1 MDPKPAAAQ
10 PAGLDPAAVQQ
21 QLSRILASKAFR
33 QADRLKR
40 FLTFI
45 VTETLEGRAESLKEF
60 TVGVE
65 VFGKDRTFDAR
76 SDPIVRVQA
85 RRLRAQLERYYA
97 DEAGPD
103 DLIIEV
109 PKGAYAAVFK
119 PAKELPPA
127 GTKWSASATLVR
139 RNTVLVLPF
148 SDYTSAGDQ
157 KYFCA
162 GISEEIINK
171 VTRVEGV
178 RVVSG
183 GTSTAEIVPSP
194 REAGLR
200 ANAAVVVTGSVRKS
214 GDKLRVAANLID
226 TASACYLWSLSI
238 DRPGNDVF
246 AIQEE
251 IAAAIAENLRS
262 ELAGGPHS
270 WGVRP
275 PTQNLAAYNFYIQG
289 RYHLNQRTEEAL
301 RKAMDFFEKAIA
313 EDSDFAQAY
322 SGISDAYVLLGHYA
336 VLSPAEVW
344 TKAASNAA
352 WAVLKDE
359 HSAEAHTSLA
369 HVKATQDW
377 DWAGAEQEYQ
387 RAIALDP
394 RYPTAHHWQAVSL
407 LAPMGRLDEAREE
420 MLLAQALDPTSS
432 IISRDLARIYYYIG
446 DFDAALEQCD
456 HTIELNPH
464 FTPAYWML
472 GFVQESRGEFDES
485 SAALQR
491 AMQLG
496 ATSPSIKAAL
506 GHCFASSGK
515 KSEAV
520 RILKELKALRE
531 KRYVSPFDLA
541 LLHFAL
547 RQLDQGFEW
556 LAKAFEDRC
565 FELIL
570 LKVDPRLNAF
580 KSDKRFA
587 SLFSQLRL
595 S

>member
-1 MDPKPAAAQ
+1 MDAKIAA
-10 PAGLDPAAVQQ
+10 PEPVGLDPSSIQQ

-45 VTETLEGRAESLKEF
+45 VNETMEGRAESLKEF

-97 DEAGPD
+97 EEATPDEP
-103 DLIIEV
+103 IIEV

-119 PAKELPPA
+119 APKGVQRDAA
-127 GTKWSASATLVR
+127 KWSASASLVR

-148 SDYTSAGDQ
+148 ADYSQAGDQ
-157 KYFCA
+157 KFFCSGLA
-162 GISEEIINK
+162 EEIINK
-171 VTRVEGV
+171 VTRLEAI
-178 RVVSG
+178 RVVSAG
-183 GTSTAEIVPSP
+183 SEAASDA

-200 ANAAVVVTGSVRKS
+200 ANAAIVVTGSVRKAA
-214 GDKLRVAANLID
+214 GKVRVTANLID
-226 TASACYLWSLSI
+226 TASACYLWSLEL
-238 DRPGNDVF
+238 DRPAIDVF
-246 AIQEE
+246 AVQEE
-251 IAAAIAENLRS
+251 VAKAITENLRS

-275 PTQNLAAYNFYIQG
+275 PTQNLAAYNFYVQG

-301 RKAMDFFEKAIA
+301 RKAVDFFEKAIA
-313 EDSDFAQAY
+313 EDSEFAQAY

-336 VLSPAEVW
+336 VLAPAEVW

-377 DWAGAEQEYQ
+377 DWTGAEQEYR

-420 MLLAQALDPTSS
+420 MLLAAALDPTSS
-432 IISRDLARIYYYIG
+432 IISRDLARIYYYTG
-446 DFDAALEQCD
+446 DFDSALEQCD

-464 FTPAYWML
+464 FLPAYLML
-472 GFVQESRGEFDES
+472 GFIQEGRQEFDEAT
-485 SAALQR
+485 AALQR
-491 AMQLG
+491 ALQL
-496 ATSPSIKAAL
+496 APASPSIKAAL
-506 GHCFASSGK
+506 GHCFSVSGK
-515 KSEAV
+515 KAEAV
-520 RILKELKALRE
+520 RTMKELKALRE

-541 LLHFAL
+541 LLHFGL
-547 RQLDQGFEW
+547 KQLDEGFEW
-556 LAKAFEDRC
+556 LSKAFQDRC

-570 LKVDPRLNAF
+570 LNVDPRL
-580 KSDKRFA
+580 KSLRSDRRYMALFA
-587 SLFSQLRL
+587 QLGL
-595 S
+595 P